1 MFLVFEILL
10 IRLMYL
16 ISNILTSIKIYFKI
30 LRFLERFFFFIFS
43 DIIRRINKYIEY

>member
-30 LRFLERFFFFIFS
+30 LRFLERFFFIFS